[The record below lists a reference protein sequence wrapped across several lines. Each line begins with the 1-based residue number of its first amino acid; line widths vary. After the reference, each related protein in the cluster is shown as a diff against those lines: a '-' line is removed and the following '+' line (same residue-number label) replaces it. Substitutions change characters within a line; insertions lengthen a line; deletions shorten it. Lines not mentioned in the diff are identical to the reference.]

1 LYSDKHTVFRVN
13 KIAALHGTGMTQF
26 GRAMHELNI
35 EILCANTPAAKGRVE
50 RAHSTLQDRLVK
62 ELRLRGISGLSEA
75 NEFADIFVEDYN
87 TRFAKPAHL
96 PHDVH
101 RPLLRHECLD
111 DIFTWQEQRS
121 VSQALTLQYD
131 KVPYLLEPTP
141 ENHKLVGK
149 RVTVI
154 DYPDNRIRIE
164 YEGHNLTYREFD
176 KLTQVHQAE
185 MVTHKRLGS
194 MLAFIQHEQ
203 QKQPH
208 EKRSVRCPTR
218 RYPAPAALK

>member
-1 LYSDKHTVFRVN
+1 MV
-13 KIAALHGTGMTQF
+13 Q
-26 GRAMHELNI
+26 
-35 EILCANTPAAKGRVE
+35 
-50 RAHSTLQDRLVK
+50 
-62 ELRLRGISGLSEA
+62 LSEDA
-75 NEFADIFVEDYN
+75 ELLDNLISMLY
-87 TRFAKPAHL
+87 P
-96 PHDVH
+96 VH
-101 RPLLRHECLD
+101 PV
-111 DIFTWQEQRS
+111 IPNS
-121 VSQALTLQYD
+121 YD
-131 KVPYLLEPTP
+131 KVLYLLEPTP

-185 MVTHKRLGS
+185 IVTHKRLGS